1 VVDSR
6 LGSAHPA
13 ERLLAQNALYNFL
26 GQATPLVV
34 AVVSIP
40 YVVHGL
46 GPERFGLLSLAWVVL
61 GYFTIFDLGL
71 GRATTKF
78 VADSLATGDH
88 ERARGA
94 LWASLMCQLVFG
106 TVGGILLFTATPL
119 LVDRIL
125 NVPQALRPEAHKT
138 FLSLSLGLPVVAISS
153 SLYGALEGRQRFAL
167 VNAVRVPASA
177 ATYLLPALGV
187 ALHADLPMII
197 LFLVVWRAAIAVLLF
212 YINVRIHGTL
222 YPLKPGLLLF
232 RELLGFGLWVTVSNV
247 INPLLV
253 YLDRFVL
260 AATLPVLAVGYYVV
274 PSEAVSRLA
283 VVPASVAAALFPVF
297 SQLATR
303 GSKEAAGL
311 LMLRAMRIV
320 GVLLAPV
327 VLVIVVFSGYIM
339 DVWLGPE
346 FAQHSAPVLSVLAL
360 GILVNALAY
369 APYALLQA
377 YGRADLTAKF
387 HLLELPL
394 HTGITIALVSKV
406 GAIGAAYA
414 WTVRVSLDALLLTWA
429 ALRLTTWTGALA
441 TARRAAMAAVSLG
454 SAGVLLEWTR
464 RTFLWERPPFVA
476 GLLMAAVVLVA
487 AYALMERLL
496 LEKDDRAILRFFHG
510 QP

>member
-1 VVDSR
+1 
-6 LGSAHPA
+6 L
-13 ERLLAQNALYNFL
+13 
-26 GQATPLVV
+26 
-34 AVVSIP
+34 
-40 YVVHGL
+40 
-46 GPERFGLLSLAWVVL
+46 
-61 GYFTIFDLGL
+61 
-71 GRATTKF
+71 
-78 VADSLATGDH
+78 
-88 ERARGA
+88 
-94 LWASLMCQLVFG
+94 
-106 TVGGILLFTATPL
+106 
-119 LVDRIL
+119 
-125 NVPQALRPEAHKT
+125 
-138 FLSLSLGLPVVAISS
+138 
-153 SLYGALEGRQRFAL
+153 
-167 VNAVRVPASA
+167 
-177 ATYLLPALGV
+177 
-187 ALHADLPMII
+187 
-197 LFLVVWRAAIAVLLF
+197 
-212 YINVRIHGTL
+212 
-222 YPLKPGLLLF
+222 
-232 RELLGFGLWVTVSNV
+232 
-247 INPLLV
+247 
-253 YLDRFVL
+253 
-260 AATLPVLAVGYYVV
+260 
-274 PSEAVSRLA
+274 
-283 VVPASVAAALFPVF
+283 

-346 FAQHSAPVLSVLAL
+346 FAQHSASVLSVLAL
-360 GILVNALAY
+360 GILANALAY

-394 HTGITIALVSKV
+394 HAGITIALVSKV

-441 TARRAAMAAVSLG
+441 TARRAALAAVSLG
-454 SAGVLLEWTR
+454 SAGVLVEWTR